1 MLIFLFYIY
10 GSCGEYITEI
20 NGADTDFCHILS
32 PCSFSRVK
40 KKIESKDIVFVKGNY
55 IGEPDELDQIR
66 DLFDTALSKGAII
79 TSDNM
84 TINGTKYKSNS
95 LAFIIVQSTA
105 DSRINNFH
113 FTGFSCSIACF
124 RTVEKGVISN
134 SYFTHNHVIGGIG
147 LLSFGV
153 GKCKLD
159 ECVLTE
165 NTVLNSSLI
174 TMFSTHLYLNLTIIE
189 RNLVKS
195 TSRQA
200 LLFAINSVC
209 EYTNTT
215 IRYNSSPH
223 APLHQFEFRSCFGFW
238 NCTFEFNKNPE
249 IMLCDGTCEF
259 NFTNTTISNNMGSFL
274 TTSVRSVV
282 SFNESLITHN
292 FSGDRP
298 LFYLPGCD
306 FSIFHPCLFIENYG
320 HSIID
325 TTGVRSKINIKN
337 GVFKR
342 NKALTYVI
350 GLNDNSKIEIN
361 DSKFNDNMAQQGT
374 IYSKKS
380 TLIISNSSFWKNR
393 DSAVRFFKGKAYL
406 SNINFYNNFGNDNSS
421 TINLHSAYL
430 SVTNCRFKGI
440 SANGHI
446 YATGNYKMKLFN
458 LDFSGIKKYSLNNSL
473 HASCI
478 FCSFNTSKSQSK
490 TKSKRLFLLFIVLLV
505 ILLLLVFNF
514 FFKRKTNFFKLKQE
528 NIDENHQLN
537 LFE

>member
-1 MLIFLFYIY
+1 MFLFILFF
-10 GSCGEYITEI
+10 CGRCSDYITEI
-20 NGADTDFCHILS
+20 NGADTDFCHLLS

-40 KKIESKDIVFVKGNY
+40 DKIQPKDIIFVKGDY
-55 IGEPDELDQIR
+55 IGEPDELEQIR
-66 DLFDTALSKGAII
+66 DLFDIALSKGAVI

-84 TINGTKYKSNS
+84 TINGTKYNSNS

-105 DSRINNFH
+105 DSRIHNFH

-134 SYFTHNHVIGGIG
+134 CYFTHNHVKGGIG

-189 RNLVKS
+189 RNFVKS
-195 TSRQA
+195 ISRQA

-238 NCTFEFNKNPE
+238 NCTFEYNKNPE

-259 NFTNTTISNNMGSFL
+259 NFTNTTISHNMGSFL

-282 SFNESLITHN
+282 SFNESLIIHN

-298 LFYLPGCD
+298 LFYLPGSD
-306 FSIFHPCLFIENYG
+306 FTIFHPCLFIENHG
-320 HSIID
+320 LSIID
-325 TTGVRSKINIKN
+325 TTGLRSKVNIKN
-337 GVFKR
+337 GLFKR
-342 NKALTYVI
+342 NRVLTYVI
-350 GLNDNSKIEIN
+350 GFDDNSKIEIN
-361 DSKFNDNMAQQGT
+361 DSKFNDNMASQGT

-380 TLIISNSSFWKNR
+380 TLIISNSSFIKNR
-393 DSAVRFFKGKAYL
+393 DSVVKINRGKSYI
-406 SNINFYNNFGNDNSS
+406 SNSNFYNNLANDNSS
-421 TINLHSAYL
+421 TINLHTAYL
-430 SVTNCRFKGI
+430 SLTNSAFKGI
-440 SANGHI
+440 LPNGHV
-446 YATGNYKMKLFN
+446 YATGKYKMKLYN
-458 LDFSGIKKYSLNNSL
+458 LDFSGIKKYSLKSSL
-473 HASCI
+473 RSSCI
-478 FCSFNTSKSQSK
+478 FCRYNASNTRQN
-490 TKSKRLFLLFIVLLV
+490 THLFIISLYLVLLL
-505 ILLLLVFNF
+505 ILFYIIF
-514 FFKRKTNFFKLKQE
+514 KIFFKRNRIYQQIAQDNF
-528 NIDENHQLN
+528 DENNHID

>member
-1 MLIFLFYIY
+1 MLIFILYFY
-10 GSCGEYITEI
+10 GSCSDYITEI
-20 NGADTDFCHILS
+20 NGADTDFCHMLS

-40 KKIESKDIVFVKGNY
+40 DKIKPKDIIFVKGNY
-55 IGEPDELDQIR
+55 IGEPDELEQIR
-66 DLFDTALSKGAII
+66 ELFDVALSKGAVI

-84 TINGTKYKSNS
+84 TINGTKYESNS
-95 LAFIIVQSTA
+95 LAFIIVQSTS
-105 DSRINNFH
+105 DSRIHNFH

-134 SYFTHNHVIGGIG
+134 SYFTHNHVKGGIG

-189 RNLVKS
+189 RNFIKS

-238 NCTFEFNKNPE
+238 NCTFEFNKHPE
-249 IMLCDGTCEF
+249 VMLCDGTCEF

-274 TTSVRSVV
+274 TTSVRSLV
-282 SFNESLITHN
+282 SFNESLIIHN

-298 LFYLPGCD
+298 LFYLPGSD
-306 FSIFHPCLFIENYG
+306 FTIFHPCLFIENHG
-320 HSIID
+320 LSIID
-325 TTGVRSKINIKN
+325 TTGHNSKVNIKN
-337 GVFKR
+337 GFFQR
-342 NKALTYVI
+342 NKAQTYLI
-350 GLNDNSKIEIN
+350 GVDDNSKMEIN
-361 DSKFNDNMAQQGT
+361 DSKFNDNMALQST
-374 IYSKKS
+374 IYTKKS
-380 TLIISNSSFWKNR
+380 TLIISNSSFIKNR
-393 DSAVRFFKGKAYL
+393 DSVVKMNRGKSYI
-406 SNINFYNNFGNDNSS
+406 SNSKFYNNFANDNTS
-421 TINLHSAYL
+421 TIDIHTAYMSL
-430 SVTNCRFKGI
+430 TNCIFNGVLP
-440 SANGHI
+440 NGHI
-446 YATGNYKMKLFN
+446 YATGKYKLKLYSLNFA
-458 LDFSGIKKYSLNNSL
+458 GIKKYSLNNSL
-473 HASCI
+473 RSSCVFCKYNISKAHKKTPYTIYIYIFI
-478 FCSFNTSKSQSK
+478 FCIIF
-490 TKSKRLFLLFIVLLV
+490 LFM
-505 ILLLLVFNF
+505 VFKI
-514 FFKRKTNFFKLKQE
+514 FFKKNKKLYQQTTQDNYE
-528 NIDENHQLN
+528 DHHLN